1 MSSNNV
7 KVKVN
12 HAENE
17 DYKIYTSLL
26 NKKKCIICKNEKS
39 YLINCNSFYPCSC
52 KLCYSCLQLQLNKY
66 LQPYD
71 IVWQGEDDK
80 EIDIDDNDDIG
91 GLYWSCPTCSNK
103 NVITED
109 QLINCADIKRSKET
123 ALSFIKKN

>member
-1 MSSNNV
+1 MSYDNV
-7 KVKVN
+7 KVNIN
-12 HAENE
+12 HDENKDNE
-17 DYKIYTSLL
+17 IYISLL
-26 NKKKCIICKNEKS
+26 NKNKCIICKNEKPH
-39 YLINCNSFYPCSC
+39 LINCNYFYPCSC

-103 NVITED
+103 NVITEH
-109 QLINCADIKRSKET
+109 QLNNCADIKRSKEM
-123 ALSFIKKN
+123 ALSFIKKK